1 MIFLL
6 VLVNYFPNVEIWSW
20 WQEPINFNDLPVVK
34 NKYINKIIGVVL
46 GCKAM
51 IYLFILCKYVYSSS
65 TKDSEMKDTGVD
77 NEQEDPDLE
86 SG

>member
-20 WQEPINFNDLPVVK
+20 WQEPINFTDLPVVK
-34 NKYINKIIGVVL
+34 NNYISKIIGVVL

-51 IYLFILCKYVYSSS
+51 IYLFILGKYVYSSS
-65 TKDSEMKDTGVD
+65 TKDDMKDPGVED
-77 NEQEDPDLE
+77 EQDDPDLE
-86 SG
+86 RG